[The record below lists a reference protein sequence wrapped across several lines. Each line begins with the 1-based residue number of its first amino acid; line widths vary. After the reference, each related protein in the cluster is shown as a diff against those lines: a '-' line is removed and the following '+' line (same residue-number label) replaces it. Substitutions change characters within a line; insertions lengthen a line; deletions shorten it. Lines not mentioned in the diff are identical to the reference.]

1 LHELRG
7 FGWVTLKIKVA
18 GRSKPGLSEG
28 ARYICPLYGVAMS
41 GINWK
46 KS

>member
-1 LHELRG
+1 
-7 FGWVTLKIKVA
+7 VV
-18 GRSKPGLSEG
+18 GRSRLGLNEV